1 MLDLLGC
8 TDSHE
13 ECLLNSDIVETIN
26 QVVDTEKDVT
36 EHYTQDW
43 FSKEISIWNK
53 YKPLFFN
60 KEKIRCLEIGSFEGR
75 STIYMLNNY
84 CNGNNS
90 HVDALDTWE
99 GSVEHSSDKKYNL
112 YDRFLNN
119 TKKFIE
125 KNKLSIYRDYSSN
138 TLMKFVQELNANS
151 REQYDVIYI
160 DASHIAKDVLLDAT
174 LAWKLLKIGGLML
187 FDDYEWSYYKNAE
200 MNPKVGVD
208 GFLNSNNNMFM
219 MLHKGYQLHI
229 MKDKEHLF

>member
-1 MLDLLGC
+1 MVDLLGC
-8 TDSHE
+8 IDSAE
-13 ECLLNSDIVETIN
+13 QCLLNNDIVETID
-26 QVVDTEKDVT
+26 QVVDTGNDVT

-99 GSVEHSSDKKYNL
+99 GSVEHSSDKKDNL

-119 TKKFIE
+119 TQKFIE

-138 TLMKFVQELNANS
+138 TLMKFIQELNANS
-151 REQYDVIYI
+151 REQYDVIYV

-187 FDDYEWSYYKNAE
+187 FDDYEWSYYKNSE

-208 GFLNSNNNMFM
+208 GFLNSHNNMFM